1 MPDHTADDRPAE
13 VTGLRAL
20 SVASELF
27 PLIKT
32 GGLGDVAGALPRAL
46 AELGVEVRSLLPGYP
61 AVLEQLNQL
70 RPLRPLPDLFGGA
83 GRLLSARAEDGL
95 ALLVIDA
102 PHLYGRAGHPYL
114 APDGTDWPDN
124 AERFA
129 ALGWVAA
136 QIGQGLLPDWRP
148 DVVHAHDW
156 QAGLAPAYLALSGR
170 PRPATVLTVHNL
182 AFQGQFPAPLLD
194 RLKLPHSAFAVEGVE
209 YYGAIGFLK
218 AGLFFADR
226 LTTVSPTYA
235 REIQTPAFGMGLD
248 GLLRAR
254 AERLTGIVNGIDELA
269 WNPQTDPHLP
279 QRYSSKTL
287 GARAANKA
295 QLQRSFGLAED
306 PSAPLLGVVSRLAWQ
321 KGMDLLLGAV
331 PALAGTG
338 AQLAVLGTGDEAL
351 EQAFLQAAREHPGA
365 IGCVL
370 RHEEALA
377 HLVQGGADAILVPSR
392 FEPCGLTQLYGLRYG
407 AVPIVSRVGGLADTI
422 VDANEAAL
430 LDGVATGL
438 HFAPVTVEALEAA
451 VARAVGLYRDRA
463 LWRRMQR
470 RGMTRRVGWSRA
482 AEQYAEL
489 YRALTAAA
497 VALGGPTSRLGS

>member
-1 MPDHTADDRPAE
+1 MS
-13 VTGLRAL
+13 GLKAL

-27 PLIKT
+27 PLVKT

-46 AELGVEVRSLLPGYP
+46 GALGVEVRSLIPGYP
-61 AVLEQLNQL
+61 AVLERLKHAKAL
-70 RPLRPLPDLFGGA
+70 CPLAGLFGGE
-83 GRLLSARAEDGL
+83 GRLLSARLEDGL
-95 ALLVIDA
+95 ELLIIEA
-102 PHLYGRAGHPYL
+102 PHLYGRAGHPYV

-129 ALGWVAA
+129 ALAWVAA

-156 QAGLAPAYLALSGR
+156 QAGLAPAYLAMSGR

-182 AFQGQFPAPLLD
+182 AFQGQFPASLLD

-235 REIQTPAFGMGLD
+235 REIQTPAYGMGLD

-254 AERLTGIVNGIDELA
+254 ADRLTGIVNGIDEQS
-269 WNPQTDPHLP
+269 WNPETDPHLP
-279 QRYSSKTL
+279 QRYSAKTL
-287 GARAANKA
+287 AARGPNKA
-295 QLQRSFGLAED
+295 QLQRRFGLAED
-306 PSAPLLGVVSRLAWQ
+306 GSAPLFGVVSRLAWQ
-321 KGMDLLLGAV
+321 KGMDLLLEV
-331 PALAGTG
+331 LPAIVGMG
-338 AQLAVLGTGDEAL
+338 AQVAVLGTGDEAL
-351 EQAFLQAAREHPGA
+351 EQSFLQAARAHPGA

-377 HLVQGGADAILVPSR
+377 HLMQGGADSILVPSR

-407 AVPIVSRVGGLADTI
+407 AVPIVARVGGLADTI
-422 VDANEAAL
+422 IDANEAAL

-438 HFAPVTVEALEAA
+438 QFAPVTAEAFRGGL
-451 VARAVGLYRDRA
+451 ARAVGLYREA
-463 LWRRMQR
+463 GPWRRMQR
-470 RGMTRRVGWSRA
+470 RGMSRRVGWSRA
-482 AEQYAEL
+482 AEHYAALYQEL
-489 YRALTAAA
+489 VSSKGALERQKA
-497 VALGGPTSRLGS
+497 

>member
-1 MPDHTADDRPAE
+1 MPDHAADDRPTE
-13 VTGLRAL
+13 VTALKVL

-46 AELGVEVRSLLPGYP
+46 GQLGVEVRNLLPGYP
-61 AVLEQLNQL
+61 AVLERLKRAQLL
-70 RPLRPLPDLFGGA
+70 RPLSDLFGGA
-83 GRLLSARAEDGL
+83 GRLLSAKQDGL
-95 ALLVIDA
+95 DLLIIDA

-114 APDGTDWPDN
+114 APDGTDWPDS

-136 QIGQGLLPDWRP
+136 QIGQGLLANWRP
-148 DVVHAHDW
+148 DIVHAHDW

-170 PRPATVLTVHNL
+170 PRPPTVLTVHNL
-182 AFQGQFPAPLLD
+182 AFQGQFPAALLD
-194 RLKLPHSAFAVEGVE
+194 RLKLPHSAFAIEGVE

-226 LTTVSPTYA
+226 VTTVSPTYA
-235 REIQTPAFGMGLD
+235 REIQTPAFGMGLE

-254 AERLTGIVNGIDELA
+254 ADRLTGIVNGIDEEV
-269 WNPQTDPHLP
+269 WNPETDPHLP
-279 QRYSSKTL
+279 QRYSARTL
-287 GARAANKA
+287 AGRAANKA
-295 QLQRSFGLAED
+295 HLQRRFGLAQE
-306 PSAPLLGVVSRLAWQ
+306 PAAPLLGVISRLAWQ
-321 KGMDLLLGAV
+321 KGMDLLLGAL
-331 PALAGTG
+331 PSLAAMG

-351 EQAFLQAAREHPGA
+351 EQAFLQAARAHPGA

-370 RHEEALA
+370 RHDEPLA
-377 HLVQGGADAILVPSR
+377 HQLQGGADAILVPSR

-430 LDGVATGL
+430 LDGVATGFQ
-438 HFAPVTVEALEAA
+438 FAPVTVEALEGA
-451 VARAVGLYRDRA
+451 VGRAVELHRDQA
-463 LWRRMQR
+463 LWRRLQR

-489 YRALTAAA
+489 YRSLLHSRSLT
-497 VALGGPTSRLGS
+497 S